1 MAFHMALNAAN
12 LAPANTGTLAEALS
26 SPLPNARPPRRMAS
40 GGPMRRPATAV
51 ALLVLVRPRRRQLR
65 VTRRPAALLE
75 GTLTAV
81 PLEDGKPADLGPA
94 PPVGSRSLDQL
105 GFLLRNP
112 FARGLEVTSL
122 ARAELQA
129 SPQEVWKLLTGPQSW
144 IALQLVEC
152 YGLPWPLEL
161 EEVEGRLEASA
172 ELTGQ
177 VGALGLPL
185 RSFTWEVQHMEPN
198 ADGGGELELL
208 GRVDGEDG
216 SFTHRFHVTRSSEP
230 SSSCTIESQVRYA
243 PQRPLQP
250 LLNALGGRSSQHEG
264 HLRMLRRI
272 GAMLDG
278 DVIFD
283 PVGFYNLIGR
293 LIDLVAPFEDLA
305 REKLATLAGLKGST
319 ASPVKLLEIGSGS
332 GRWARSLFPDD
343 QNSAPVS
350 KVTQYLGVDISL
362 TMADE
367 AARALAKLGNARVVR
382 GDARREGLLEEACG
396 SFLAGPPDRIV
407 ASYVL
412 DILDDKDLQ
421 RLLTS
426 CAKLLRQSGGLF
438 AAAGVFPGSALMTTW
453 ESIWQKAPSVVGGC
467 RPKDLRAKLEG
478 LGWEI
483 LAVEVT
489 DVLGYRSQV
498 VLARPPAR

>member
-1 MAFHMALNAAN
+1 
-12 LAPANTGTLAEALS
+12 
-26 SPLPNARPPRRMAS
+26 
-40 GGPMRRPATAV
+40 
-51 ALLVLVRPRRRQLR
+51 
-65 VTRRPAALLE
+65 
-75 GTLTAV
+75 
-81 PLEDGKPADLGPA
+81 
-94 PPVGSRSLDQL
+94 
-105 GFLLRNP
+105 
-112 FARGLEVTSL
+112 
-122 ARAELQA
+122 
-129 SPQEVWKLLTGPQSW
+129 
-144 IALQLVEC
+144 
-152 YGLPWPLEL
+152 
-161 EEVEGRLEASA
+161 
-172 ELTGQ
+172 
-177 VGALGLPL
+177 
-185 RSFTWEVQHMEPN
+185 MEPN

-396 SFLAGPPDRIV
+396 SFLAGPPDRPSGRKQLHTCILPNSFVSFAGHV
-407 ASYVL
+407 AMPGSSPQ
-412 DILDDKDLQ
+412 DLQ